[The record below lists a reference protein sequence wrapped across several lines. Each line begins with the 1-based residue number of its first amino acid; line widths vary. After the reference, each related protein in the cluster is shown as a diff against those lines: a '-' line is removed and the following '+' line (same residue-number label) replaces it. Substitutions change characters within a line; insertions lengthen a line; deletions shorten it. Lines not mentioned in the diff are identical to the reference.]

1 MAAQQFRL
9 PDLGEGLTEGEILRW
24 LVNVGDS
31 VRLNQPIVEVE
42 TVKAAVEVPSPLA
55 GVVTEILVS
64 AGAIVPVGAPLV
76 RIDVEISD
84 AAEGR
89 GGGSDAV
96 PGSQPAPVLVGYG
109 PPVVAARR
117 RRSAPTGRAKQSEA
131 VARGPQP
138 LAPPPVR
145 KLARDLGVHLETL
158 RGSGP
163 GGVISREDVARA
175 AGAAQSPE
183 AAPEVRSPEAV
194 GAALSPEVA
203 RAAQSPEAAP
213 EVRSPAAERL
223 PLRGVRRAMSMAVT
237 TSAFTAPHASVCLA
251 VDVTAS
257 MRLRERLAGLSDFA
271 GLPVSPLL
279 LVAKALLV
287 AARRHPLINSS
298 WDEAAQEI
306 VIHPAVN
313 LGIAVATARGLV
325 VPNVKDAGALPLAGL
340 ARALGDLTDAAREGR
355 TTPAAMTG
363 GTITITNVG
372 VFGVDGGT
380 PILNPGE
387 AAILALGQ
395 VRQMPW
401 VVDGG
406 LAVRDVVQLTLAFD
420 HRIVDGRLAG
430 EFLADVSAMLTE
442 PAMLTAWS

>member
-1 MAAQQFRL
+1 MASQQFRL

-84 AAEGR
+84 PAEGR

-109 PPVVAARR
+109 PPAVAARR

-131 VARGPQP
+131 VAREPQP

-175 AGAAQSPE
+175 AEAAGAAQSPE
-183 AAPEVRSPEAV
+183 AAPEVRSPV
-194 GAALSPEVA
+194 
-203 RAAQSPEAAP
+203 
-213 EVRSPAAERL
+213 AERL

-306 VIHPAVN
+306 VVHPAVN

>member
-1 MAAQQFRL
+1 MVSQQFRL

-96 PGSQPAPVLVGYG
+96 PGSQSAPVLVGYG

-183 AAPEVRSPEAV
+183 AAPEVRSPV
-194 GAALSPEVA
+194 
-203 RAAQSPEAAP
+203 
-213 EVRSPAAERL
+213 AERL
-223 PLRGVRRAMSMAVT
+223 PLRGARRAMSMAVT

-372 VFGVDGGT
+372 SSV
-380 PILNPGE
+380 
-387 AAILALGQ
+387 
-395 VRQMPW
+395 
-401 VVDGG
+401 
-406 LAVRDVVQLTLAFD
+406 
-420 HRIVDGRLAG
+420 
-430 EFLADVSAMLTE
+430 
-442 PAMLTAWS
+442 

>member
-183 AAPEVRSPEAV
+183 AAPEVRSP
-194 GAALSPEVA
+194 
-203 RAAQSPEAAP
+203 
-213 EVRSPAAERL
+213 AAERL

-313 LGIAVATARGLV
+313 LGIAVATVRGLV

>member
-1 MAAQQFRL
+1 MASQQFRL

-64 AGAIVPVGAPLV
+64 AGAVVPVGAPLV

-109 PPVVAARR
+109 PPAVAARR

-175 AGAAQSPE
+175 AEAAGAAQSPEAAGAAQSPE
-183 AAPEVRSPEAV
+183 AAPEVRSPV
-194 GAALSPEVA
+194 
-203 RAAQSPEAAP
+203 
-213 EVRSPAAERL
+213 AERL

-372 VFGVDGGT
+372 VFGVDGGM

>member
-1 MAAQQFRL
+1 MASQQFRL

-109 PPVVAARR
+109 PPPVAAPR

-163 GGVISREDVARA
+163 GGVINREDVARA
-175 AGAAQSPE
+175 AEAAGAAQP
-183 AAPEVRSPEAV
+183 
-194 GAALSPEVA
+194 
-203 RAAQSPEAAP
+203 PEAAP

-251 VDVTAS
+251 VNVTAS

>member
-1 MAAQQFRL
+1 VASQQFRL

-175 AGAAQSPE
+175 AG
-183 AAPEVRSPEAV
+183 
-194 GAALSPEVA
+194 
-203 RAAQSPEAAP
+203 AAQSPEAAP

>member
-1 MAAQQFRL
+1 MASQQFRL

-109 PPVVAARR
+109 PPAVAARR

-183 AAPEVRSPEAV
+183 AAPEVRSP
-194 GAALSPEVA
+194 
-203 RAAQSPEAAP
+203 
-213 EVRSPAAERL
+213 AAERL
-223 PLRGVRRAMSMAVT
+223 PLRGARRAMSMAVT

-313 LGIAVATARGLV
+313 LGIAVATARGLI

>member
-1 MAAQQFRL
+1 VASQQFRL

-96 PGSQPAPVLVGYG
+96 PGSQPAPILVGYG
-109 PPVVAARR
+109 PPAVAARR

-175 AGAAQSPE
+175 AG
-183 AAPEVRSPEAV
+183 
-194 GAALSPEVA
+194 
-203 RAAQSPEAAP
+203 AAQSPEAAP

>member
-1 MAAQQFRL
+1 MASQQFRL

-96 PGSQPAPVLVGYG
+96 PGSLPAPVLVGYG
-109 PPVVAARR
+109 PPPVAAPR
-117 RRSAPTGRAKQSEA
+117 RRSTRTGRAKQSEA

-175 AGAAQSPE
+175 AGAARSPA

-194 GAALSPEVA
+194 GAA
-203 RAAQSPEAAP
+203 
-213 EVRSPAAERL
+213 RSPAAERL

-387 AAILALGQ
+387 AAILALGR

>member
-1 MAAQQFRL
+1 MASQQFRL

-131 VARGPQP
+131 VAREPQP

-175 AGAAQSPE
+175 AG
-183 AAPEVRSPEAV
+183 
-194 GAALSPEVA
+194 
-203 RAAQSPEAAP
+203 AAQSPEAAP

-306 VIHPAVN
+306 VVHPAVN
-313 LGIAVATARGLV
+313 LGIAVATVRGLV

>member
-1 MAAQQFRL
+1 MASQQFRL

-109 PPVVAARR
+109 PPAVAARR

-131 VARGPQP
+131 VARGPRP

-175 AGAAQSPE
+175 AEAAGAAQSPE
-183 AAPEVRSPEAV
+183 AA
-194 GAALSPEVA
+194 G
-203 RAAQSPEAAP
+203 AAQSPEAAP

>member
-1 MAAQQFRL
+1 MASQQFRL

-109 PPVVAARR
+109 PPAVAARR

-175 AGAAQSPE
+175 AEAAGAAQSPE
-183 AAPEVRSPEAV
+183 AAPEVRSPV
-194 GAALSPEVA
+194 
-203 RAAQSPEAAP
+203 
-213 EVRSPAAERL
+213 AERL

>member
-1 MAAQQFRL
+1 MASQQFRL

-183 AAPEVRSPEAV
+183 AAPEVRSPV
-194 GAALSPEVA
+194 
-203 RAAQSPEAAP
+203 
-213 EVRSPAAERL
+213 AERL

-372 VFGVDGGT
+372 VFGVDGGM

>member
-175 AGAAQSPE
+175 AG
-183 AAPEVRSPEAV
+183 
-194 GAALSPEVA
+194 
-203 RAAQSPEAAP
+203 AAQSPEAAP

>member
-1 MAAQQFRL
+1 MASQQFRL

-109 PPVVAARR
+109 PPAVAARR

-175 AGAAQSPE
+175 AQAAGAAQSPEAAGAAQSPE
-183 AAPEVRSPEAV
+183 AAPEVRSPV
-194 GAALSPEVA
+194 
-203 RAAQSPEAAP
+203 
-213 EVRSPAAERL
+213 AERL

>member
-109 PPVVAARR
+109 PPAVAARR

-183 AAPEVRSPEAV
+183 AAPEVRSPV
-194 GAALSPEVA
+194 
-203 RAAQSPEAAP
+203 
-213 EVRSPAAERL
+213 AERL

-287 AARRHPLINSS
+287 AARRHPLINSW

>member
-183 AAPEVRSPEAV
+183 AAPEVRSP
-194 GAALSPEVA
+194 
-203 RAAQSPEAAP
+203 
-213 EVRSPAAERL
+213 AAERL

-372 VFGVDGGT
+372 VFGVDGGM

>member
-1 MAAQQFRL
+1 MASQQFRL

-109 PPVVAARR
+109 PPAVAARR
-117 RRSAPTGRAKQSEA
+117 RRSAPTGGAKQSEA
-131 VARGPQP
+131 VARGPRP

-175 AGAAQSPE
+175 AEAAGAAQSPE
-183 AAPEVRSPEAV
+183 AAGRHSRRKRQGRHSRRRRLRRS
-194 GAALSPEVA
+194 G
-203 RAAQSPEAAP
+203 
-213 EVRSPAAERL
+213 
-223 PLRGVRRAMSMAVT
+223 RRRR
-237 TSAFTAPHASVCLA
+237 SAFPSVAS
-251 VDVTAS
+251 
-257 MRLRERLAGLSDFA
+257 AG
-271 GLPVSPLL
+271 PC
-279 LVAKALLV
+279 
-287 AARRHPLINSS
+287 RWR
-298 WDEAAQEI
+298 
-306 VIHPAVN
+306 
-313 LGIAVATARGLV
+313 
-325 VPNVKDAGALPLAGL
+325 
-340 ARALGDLTDAAREGR
+340 
-355 TTPAAMTG
+355 
-363 GTITITNVG
+363 
-372 VFGVDGGT
+372 
-380 PILNPGE
+380 
-387 AAILALGQ
+387 
-395 VRQMPW
+395 
-401 VVDGG
+401 
-406 LAVRDVVQLTLAFD
+406 
-420 HRIVDGRLAG
+420 
-430 EFLADVSAMLTE
+430 
-442 PAMLTAWS
+442 

>member
-1 MAAQQFRL
+1 MASQQFRL

-89 GGGSDAV
+89 GGGSDSV

-109 PPVVAARR
+109 PPAVAARR

-131 VARGPQP
+131 VARGPRP

-175 AGAAQSPE
+175 AE
-183 AAPEVRSPEAV
+183 AA
-194 GAALSPEVA
+194 G
-203 RAAQSPEAAP
+203 AAQSPEAAP

-401 VVDGG
+401 VADGG